1 MSNSGQPADAKG
13 NLEEI
18 LQVALSHSLLSQ
30 ADVNQVLQSVGG
42 TRENVVPQAFARQ
55 AIQLGKLTLFQA
67 KLLLS
72 KDPSALSIG
81 PYLILDKIGQGGMG
95 SVYKARHKSMDRI
108 VALKVLRRRDGF
120 SQETIKRFQ
129 REVLAAAKLLH
140 PNIVTA
146 FDAGE
151 QNGLHFLVMEY
162 VSGGDL
168 KSLLDR
174 QGPLTVAKA
183 LDYTQQIARGMQY
196 AHDKQIIHRDIKPA
210 NLLLDSD
217 GCVKILDLGLA
228 RIIREETQDE
238 LQTKGLTADGALMGT
253 VDYLSP
259 EQSLDTKTADV
270 RSDIYSLGCTLYTLL
285 TGEAVYP
292 AGTLVQKILAHRE
305 AAIPS
310 LRLRRSEIPEALD
323 QLFQQMIAKSPA
335 ARPQSMAAVMESL
348 QRIAAGGDVSDVVPK
363 AYLPLSTTSED
374 AFLETLIVGSGDTV
388 QGTDLPAASP
398 ANVLNKPLPSAV
410 RPALAH
416 RRKTKRSKLAL
427 WQVGALLGAGAG
439 VIGLIAWVLFF
450 SKESAKDQVAMNEPR
465 PRPKATTPS
474 EISKSNNEQAS
485 VVNSPTPPPPSDPN
499 ANKLNGG
506 MTQNDAPSNVS
517 DAPEVPKVPPAPA
530 PEPPKPLT
538 GTLPGSGSA
547 DGQTSLPPAAEP
559 VGPRVLIVGVGT
571 DEIPELSTAIQ
582 QAKPNDTIL
591 IRHRGPLELSS
602 TDLAGKS
609 PLTIVGDEQG
619 GVDYWPIIRQRTF
632 TGEAVSNL
640 LKQDEGSA
648 QPLFFG
654 DRVEI
659 HFKKLHL
666 ACGGYGRE
674 RLASFL
680 RCNSGVVSFE
690 KCTITASTDE
700 AERFAEGLPLPLIDL
715 TGAGTDHLDLR
726 FTESLIR
733 GARLKSL
740 VRISS
745 EGHVSIEAEQFLWA
759 GGQGP
764 VIELGAKTS
773 SGSLKLKNSTVYN
786 FTSLVNVPAYR
797 LLDNDREVLFDVE
810 LESSILAA
818 RERGASSLLSINGG
832 EKPSLDNSRW
842 KTLFRL
848 KSFNSTLA
856 NVDEWLP
863 STDRIKTLAELV
875 RLYELDG
882 KKALTDTTPSFRV
895 FPAGVELQEVTSLD
909 FEIMDSGALKK
920 PNDTKVWQGAR
931 AAKLP
936 VALPRVSE
944 RLLVDTVAAR
954 KPRGLPKILEVSQK
968 NGPIKS
974 LEEAFEQI
982 QGEDVEIV
990 IADSETY
997 VPARNFDIEQRS
1009 GVLYTEAAEHLTI
1022 RAENAEK
1029 PPVLVI
1035 SDSQIGVIPGLA
1047 HWEGTTPQLF
1057 LFSVRSQSLKIDGIQ
1072 FRTDISRNMRHSA
1085 FLTTAQ
1091 NVRMT
1096 NCGIIDQSSSAP
1108 AYFSMSNGY
1117 GVTMSYRP
1125 EIPQEWSQDGA
1136 SIRWIENVF
1145 IDHPLP
1151 PVDAIPEHFVQLP
1164 TAFSFQTNKGSSG
1177 HVVFRN
1183 CAIGMNQ
1190 LLFFNTMMTPWVEVE
1205 GCTLWGRLA
1214 SLHNPVKSI
1223 RVRENI
1229 IFAATNP
1236 VITFPPGMVDTISV
1250 NGGNNA
1256 LWMGNAP
1263 LTPQT
1268 RNQGPLRWMPGELL
1282 TKLPEVKSFKLQG
1295 NQKAS
1300 KMAEDGGPVGFRLEK
1315 LPK

>member
-1 MSNSGQPADAKG
+1 VSNSGQPADAKG

-168 KSLLDR
+168 KSLLDQR
-174 QGPLTVAKA
+174 GPLSVAQA
-183 LDYTQQIARGMQY
+183 LNYTQQVARGMQY

-310 LRLRRSEIPEALD
+310 LRFRRSEIPEALD

-335 ARPQSMAAVMESL
+335 ARPQSMAAVIESL
-348 QRIAAGGDVSDVVPK
+348 QQIAAGGGVSDVVPR
-363 AYLPLSTTSED
+363 ANMPLSPTSED

-388 QGTDLPAASP
+388 KKTDLPAASP

-416 RRKTKRSKLAL
+416 RRKIKRSKLAL
-427 WQVGALLGAGAG
+427 WQVGALLGASAG
-439 VIGLIAWVLFF
+439 VIGLIMWMLLF
-450 SKESAKDQVAMNEPR
+450 SQEAVETDLAMNEPQ
-465 PRPKATTPS
+465 PQPKATTPS
-474 EISKSNNEQAS
+474 ETPKTNNEQAR
-485 VVNSPTPPPPSDPN
+485 VLNSPTPPSPNDPN
-499 ANKLNGG
+499 ANKLDGG
-506 MTQNDAPSNVS
+506 MVQNDAPVNDSEASTVS
-517 DAPEVPKVPPAPA
+517 PDPEAPKS
-530 PEPPKPLT
+530 LT
-538 GTLPGSGSA
+538 GTLPDSRSS
-547 DGQTSLPPAAEP
+547 DNQSSPLPPAEP

-571 DEIPELSTAIQ
+571 DEIPELSAALQ

-602 TDLAGKS
+602 TDLTGKS
-609 PLTIVGDEQG
+609 PLTIVGDEQA

-632 TGEAVSNL
+632 TGDTVTNL

-690 KCTITASTDE
+690 KCTLTASTDE

-726 FTESLIR
+726 FTESLVR

-745 EGHVSIEAEQFLWA
+745 EANVSIEAEQFLWA
-759 GGQGP
+759 GGQGS

-773 SGSLKLKNSTVYN
+773 SGTLRLKNSTFYN
-786 FTSLVNVPAYR
+786 FTSLVNIPVYR
-797 LLDNDREVLFDVE
+797 LLDNDREVLFNLE
-810 LESSILAA
+810 LENSILAA
-818 RERGASSLLSINGG
+818 RERGESALLSISGG
-832 EKPSLDNSRW
+832 EKPALDNSRW
-842 KTLFRL
+842 TTLFHL
-848 KSFNSTLA
+848 KSSNSTLA
-856 NVDEWLP
+856 NIDEWLP
-863 STDRIKTLAELV
+863 STDRIKTLNEFA
-875 RLYELDG
+875 RIYELDG
-882 KKALTDTTPSFRV
+882 KKALTDTPPNFRV
-895 FPAGVELQEVTSLD
+895 FPAGVELQEVTALD
-909 FEIMDSGALKK
+909 LEIMDSAALKK
-920 PNDTKVWQGAR
+920 PNDAKVWPGAR
-931 AAKLP
+931 ATKLP
-936 VALPRVSE
+936 IALPRVCE
-944 RLLVDTVAAR
+944 RAPVDSVLAR
-954 KPRGLPKILEVSQK
+954 KPRGLPKVLEVSQK

-974 LEEAFEQI
+974 LEEAFNQI

-997 VPARNFDIEQRS
+997 VPARNFDIEQKS
-1009 GVLYTEAAEHLTI
+1009 GVLYTEAATHLTV
-1022 RAENAEK
+1022 RGDSAEK
-1029 PPVLVI
+1029 PPTLVI
-1035 SDSQIGVIPGLA
+1035 SDSQLGVIPGLA
-1047 HWEGTTPQLF
+1047 HWEGTNPQLF

-1072 FRTDISRNMRHSA
+1072 FKTDISRNMRHSV
-1085 FLTTAQ
+1085 FLTTAP

-1096 NCGIIDQSSSAP
+1096 NCRIMDQSTPAP
-1108 AYFSMSNGY
+1108 AYFFMSNGY
-1117 GVTMSYRP
+1117 GVTITSRP
-1125 EIPQEWSQDGA
+1125 EIAQEWSQDGA
-1136 SIRWIENVF
+1136 SIRWIENVV
-1145 IDHPLP
+1145 IEHPLP
-1151 PVDAIPEHFVQLP
+1151 PSEAIPEHFVQLP
-1164 TAFSFQTNKGSSG
+1164 TAFSFQTNKGTSG
-1177 HVVFRN
+1177 HTVFRN
-1183 CAIGMNQ
+1183 CAVGFNHV
-1190 LLFFNTMMTPWVEVE
+1190 LFFNTMMAPWVEIE

-1214 SLHNPVKSI
+1214 SLHHPVKSI
-1223 RVRENI
+1223 RVRENV

-1236 VITFPPGMVDTISV
+1236 VLTFPPGMVDTISV

-1263 LTPQT
+1263 LTPQM

-1282 TKLPEVKSFKLQG
+1282 TKPPEVKTYKLQG